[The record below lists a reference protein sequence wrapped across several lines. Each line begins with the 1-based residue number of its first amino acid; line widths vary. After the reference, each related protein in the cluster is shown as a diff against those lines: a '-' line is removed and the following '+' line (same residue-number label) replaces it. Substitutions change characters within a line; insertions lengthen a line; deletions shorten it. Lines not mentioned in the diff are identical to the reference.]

1 MTKSELVDAIVARG
15 QLQKFRVEQ
24 VVDCVFDAM
33 AGALQ
38 AGEDI
43 EVRGFGSF
51 TVRSYEPYAGRNPR
65 TGQSVN
71 VPAKRLPFFRV
82 GKDLRR
88 VVDEGRVVPSTGR

>member
-15 QLQKFRVEQ
+15 QLQKFRAEQ

-51 TVRSYEPYAGRNPR
+51 RVRSYEPYAGRNPR
-65 TGQSVN
+65 TGQPVN

-82 GKDLRR
+82 GKDLRM
-88 VVDEGRVVPSTGR
+88 VVDEGRAVPITGR